1 MIDWYL
7 SHGVPLAFQ
16 THTWHA
22 FSKSVT
28 CYGTRFC
35 LKNIIYYIFQSY
47 DKIIMY
53 RSLPMKL
60 PVCRNGRFEL
70 EYICYLTWNSI
81 MKLILI
87 WINFSHLFKEERKEP
102 ATQIPY
108 HYLSYFTFL
117 ESPNKRCLLVEIR
130 KHTAA

>member
-81 MKLILI
+81 MKLILFEGI
-87 WINFSHLFKEERKEP
+87 LAIYLKKREKSQQHRFHITIFRILLFSNLLIN
-102 ATQIPY
+102 AVY
-108 HYLSYFTFL
+108 
-117 ESPNKRCLLVEIR
+117 
-130 KHTAA
+130 